1 MEYLHHQ
8 IMDASFRK
16 WLWIFSLWSIQDNSV
31 IRCVLLLDWITNYF
45 CYKSSEVEK
54 GSEDPIWFLWSSWC
68 CAVKLYFLVESQIMA
83 DNQKRSCHRL
93 TTLTT
98 HPSSQSFFVFFKNL
112 DYRREHHLDFFLQH
126 FFPIIFLNMTLMR
139 RIDKNE
145 WFLTSE
151 PSEPISAKQKSRR
164 LSRDCMIDP
173 TKKELNH
180 VATDFFL
187 ASVQA
192 WQDSGCFYSPFKTLC
207 IQGSS

>member
-1 MEYLHHQ
+1 
-8 IMDASFRK
+8 
-16 WLWIFSLWSIQDNSV
+16 
-31 IRCVLLLDWITNYF
+31 
-45 CYKSSEVEK
+45 
-54 GSEDPIWFLWSSWC
+54 
-68 CAVKLYFLVESQIMA
+68 
-83 DNQKRSCHRL
+83 
-93 TTLTT
+93 
-98 HPSSQSFFVFFKNL
+98 
-112 DYRREHHLDFFLQH
+112 
-126 FFPIIFLNMTLMR
+126 MR

-192 WQDSGCFYSPFKTLC
+192 
-207 IQGSS
+207 

>member
-1 MEYLHHQ
+1 MVIVMLCSK
-8 IMDASFRK
+8 ALFSGRK
-16 WLWIFSLWSIQDNSV
+16 S
-31 IRCVLLLDWITNYF
+31 NYGWQ
-45 CYKSSEVEK
+45 S
-54 GSEDPIWFLWSSWC
+54 
-68 CAVKLYFLVESQIMA
+68 
-83 DNQKRSCHRL
+83 KRSCHRL